1 MLRLKINKRRKEM
14 KFQKQSTT
22 TGADVWY
29 ILGNIATLGA
39 WYFLKIVIKKAIV
52 EAHNSME
59 QK

>member
-1 MLRLKINKRRKEM
+1 MN
-14 KFQKQSTT
+14 KFQKQSTS

-59 QK
+59 NK

>member
-1 MLRLKINKRRKEM
+1 MATQFK
-14 KFQKQSTT
+14 KQSTS

-29 ILGNIATLGA
+29 IIGNMATLGA

-59 QK
+59 GK